1 MIDERINQDNL
12 SQNYNQACYPASQK
26 LRSYSTRNIYYLGLH
41 KGHGSEFHQ
50 KTIENHAYSRLSL
63 DMNVQRFSRLLIH
76 QGYHFLTTW
85 VLMDT
90 AAPFIQ
96 SLDDIREGVIAYWKQ
111 RLGPAFA
118 SHQAFIERI
127 SVKQDP
133 PIPTLQEDNFSLCM
147 KAIRQAT
154 GLSQNQLATRN
165 ISPYPINRVFIGNIE
180 NLEGKSYLYMPKLS
194 YIEAYSWCLG
204 IKMDYIIFMLGLAS
218 TISLEQILNRIIE
231 IAKYFKEA
239 TNDSR

>member
-1 MIDERINQDNL
+1 MIDERLNQGNF
-12 SQNYNQACYPASQK
+12 SRNCAQTSFTVPQRP
-26 LRSYSTRNIYYLGLH
+26 RSYSTRSIYYLGLH
-41 KGHGSEFHQ
+41 KGHDSEFHP
-50 KTIENHAYSRLSL
+50 KTIENHAYSRQSL

-85 VLMDT
+85 VLMDAT
-90 AAPFIQ
+90 APFIQ
-96 SLDDIREGVIAYWKQ
+96 RLEDIREGVITYWKQ

-118 SHQAFIERI
+118 LNKAFIERI
-127 SVKQDP
+127 SIKQNP
-133 PIPTLQEDNFSLCM
+133 PIPSLQEDNFSLCM

-154 GLSQNQLATRN
+154 GLSQNQLAARN

-218 TISLEQILNRIIE
+218 TISLEQILSRITE
-231 IAKYFKEA
+231 IAKHFKEA
-239 TNDSR
+239 ANDSG